1 MVEQMQKSVQ
11 MSVVPRKLGRKYQ
24 TNEWTKPHRYTLCA
38 CVVIII
44 AFPYAPPRMAI
55 FSRVSTLLCSQLKMC
70 IEVANHSTPFD
81 NDCLKDFFLQI
92 HDMFGKSQLYIYR
105 DPPLIYQQR
114 FYCAS
119 IVLYGNST
127 LQCRYCIFSI
137 VKPKQGQYMFTSFT
151 QIAWSLHNLSWKV
164 DDFQVPAVHL
174 QGCLQTVDGHYST
187 AHTYLE
193 LLATLSV
200 ILGCGAYEY

>member
-1 MVEQMQKSVQ
+1 MHHREWPSSAGFPPSCVASLKCALKS
-11 MSVVPRKLGRKYQ
+11 L
-24 TNEWTKPHRYTLCA
+24 
-38 CVVIII
+38 II
-44 AFPYAPPRMAI
+44 APLSIMIVWRI
-55 FSRVSTLLCSQLKMC
+55 
-70 IEVANHSTPFD
+70 
-81 NDCLKDFFLQI
+81 FLQI